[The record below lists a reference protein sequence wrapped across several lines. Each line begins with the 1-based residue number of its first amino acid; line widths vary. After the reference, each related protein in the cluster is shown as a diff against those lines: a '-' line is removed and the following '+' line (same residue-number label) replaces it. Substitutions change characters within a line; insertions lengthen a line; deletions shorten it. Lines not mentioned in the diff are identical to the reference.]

1 MKSTNIYHIII
12 GFETLIIIA
21 LGVQL
26 ASYNCKQGLP
36 HRARVLE
43 ECIRAS
49 NKIADEST
57 LIFGT
62 TNSLCLDFRRTPLLE
77 GSLSPCST
85 PGSVVV
91 QHGVN
96 IEYSNI
102 RLEYVRPEHLCVT
115 DSISEN
121 YIMCSRRSPKQHIHS
136 DIIGRSTLQ
145 HVYTEWFSGHPDT
158 CTHKIYINGGTGV
171 CMRPSIRDPSVW
183 NKENFVVLNDVRDD
197 DSTLT
202 CNTTAVHYAT
212 QEAQVYPGT
221 PFHSIYFGTSVLRVA
236 NIKGKNVYIIGRPS
250 KKQIEDGIDD
260 HIKRIEN
267 EEGKDTAIL
276 SEQIKTVRT
285 FSATTFKC
293 SDGDVTI
300 TS

>member
-1 MKSTNIYHIII
+1 
-12 GFETLIIIA
+12 
-21 LGVQL
+21 
-26 ASYNCKQGLP
+26 
-36 HRARVLE
+36 
-43 ECIRAS
+43 
-49 NKIADEST
+49 
-57 LIFGT
+57 
-62 TNSLCLDFRRTPLLE
+62 
-77 GSLSPCST
+77 
-85 PGSVVV
+85 
-91 QHGVN
+91 
-96 IEYSNI
+96 
-102 RLEYVRPEHLCVT
+102 VRPEHLCVT

-250 KKQIEDGIDD
+250 KKQIERVRTRKFLRAQNSTPVISQ
-260 HIKRIEN
+260 KN
-267 EEGKDTAIL
+267 SKFAL
-276 SEQIKTVRT
+276 TVRDDIR
-285 FSATTFKC
+285 AQ
-293 SDGDVTI
+293 I
-300 TS
+300 TL